1 MQSRGRSLVWP
12 VTLVVACPLLVVSA
26 GGAARVAGLSLW
38 ATVLWA
44 LLVPWALLGLAAL
57 VLAVALGRTSGVRVD
72 PGDDERSAAY
82 QGPALDL
89 PRQWSGKED
98 LGAP

>member
-26 GGAARVAGLSLW
+26 GGVAQVAGLSLW

-44 LLVPWALLGLAAL
+44 VLVPWAFLGLAAL
-57 VLAVALGRTSGVRVD
+57 VLAVALGRTRGGRID
-72 PGDDERSAAY
+72 ARDDERSAAY
-82 QGPALDL
+82 HRPALDL